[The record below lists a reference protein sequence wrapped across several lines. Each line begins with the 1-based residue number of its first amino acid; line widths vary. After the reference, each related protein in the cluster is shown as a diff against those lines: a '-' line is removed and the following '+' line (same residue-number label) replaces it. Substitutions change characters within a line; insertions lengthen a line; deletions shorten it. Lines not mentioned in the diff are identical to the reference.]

1 MSQTTPTPV
10 DALPAAPSTSNPST
24 FSALADAFIA
34 ALALFR
40 TQINA
45 IATNVYNNAVDAY
58 SNAVAAASDRAA
70 ADVSAAA
77 AAASA
82 ASSAGGA
89 ASQGTSTTSL
99 SVGTGSKSLTI
110 QTGKAF
116 VAGMFVVIAR
126 TSNAAHSWMAGQ
138 VTSYT
143 SGTGAL
149 VVEVTQIGDT
159 TGTFTDWAVSLTAP
173 PQQIGNSLTKT
184 ANYTAVAFDDILCDT
199 SSGAFAVTLPASP
212 VAWDVV
218 WLTDKAGTFAIYP
231 LTINANG
238 NKIMGSPYDRTVNT
252 NGASFALVYT
262 DATNGWRIK
271 RS

>member
-1 MSQTTPTPV
+1 MSQTTPPLV

-24 FSALADAFIA
+24 FNALADAFIA

-40 TQINA
+40 SQINA
-45 IATNVYNNAVDAY
+45 IATNIYNNAVDAY
-58 SNAVAAASDRAA
+58 NNAVSAASDRAA
-70 ADVSAAA
+70 ADASATA

-82 ASSAGGA
+82 TAAAGGA
-89 ASQGTSTTSL
+89 AAQGTSTTSL
-99 SVGTGSKSLTI
+99 AVGTGTKNLTI

-116 VAGMFVVIAR
+116 VAGMFVVIGR

-149 VVEVTQIGDT
+149 VVEVAQIGDT
-159 TGTFTDWAVSLTAP
+159 TGTFTDWTVSLTAP
-173 PQQIGNSLTKT
+173 PQQVANFLVKT

-199 SSGAFAVTLPASP
+199 SAGAFTITLPASP
-212 VAWDVV
+212 AMWDPV
-218 WLTDKAGTFAIYP
+218 WFTDEAGTFSTYP
-231 LTINANG
+231 LTIAANG
-238 NKIMGSPYDRTVNT
+238 NKIMGSTYDRTVNT
-252 NGASFALVYT
+252 SGASFALIYT
-262 DATNGWRIK
+262 GATNGWRIK